1 MAQMRSD
8 GRVRWSE
15 VVMMAA
21 FVYQLKKK
29 LLLHLESDDSAQVA
43 HNVLSSFRITADSP
57 HVGGRFLHAV
67 SAAFGDFFKP
77 GGFYAGLRDLTAPL
91 HLFSSISLL
100 PLGLTAK
107 MRQII
112 AEIGVVSK
120 ADRSEPGQGTVYLLV
135 HLSASGD
142 SHGEEHDSEFVELPP
157 ELCHCDFMIYVG
169 WLNEQQR

>member
-1 MAQMRSD
+1 MVGGGDD
-8 GRVRWSE
+8 GSFRLSIEEEGTNKIHGVIFILKRIIESVPE
-15 VVMMAA
+15 V
-21 FVYQLKKK
+21 YSLSK

-43 HNVLSSFRITADSP
+43 HNVLGSFRITADSP

-77 GGFYAGLRDLTAPL
+77 GGFYTGLRDLTAPL

-120 ADRSEPGQGTVYLLV
+120 ADRYTQ
-135 HLSASGD
+135 
-142 SHGEEHDSEFVELPP
+142 
-157 ELCHCDFMIYVG
+157 I
-169 WLNEQQR
+169 

>member
-1 MAQMRSD
+1 MVGGGDD
-8 GRVRWSE
+8 GSFRLSIEEEGTNKIHGVILILKRIIESVPE
-15 VVMMAA
+15 V
-21 FVYQLKKK
+21 YSLSK

-107 MRQII
+107 
-112 AEIGVVSK
+112 
-120 ADRSEPGQGTVYLLV
+120 LL
-135 HLSASGD
+135 
-142 SHGEEHDSEFVELPP
+142 
-157 ELCHCDFMIYVG
+157 I
-169 WLNEQQR
+169 